1 MIPSTRPLKPQHPQ
15 GDSDK
20 GKANEPAKVQPGA
33 DSANPGDSRKSIKDY
48 LREADIQRD
57 A

>member
-20 GKANEPAKVQPGA
+20 GKANEPEKVQPGA
-33 DSANPGDSRKSIKDY
+33 DSSKPGDSRQSIKDY